1 MKVHTFKAANAKE
14 AVEAVNQAL
23 GPDAVIVNIRKA
35 PKPGWQGLFQSPQV
49 EVSAVSQGQ
58 PVGGVGP
65 SVKDSPLGSDQLNPA
80 EAAPFGQVGG
90 RLDIVDDTPIEIPK
104 PIEPSVEF
112 DQQSIESVQDFD
124 SQLSQSFGQAVT
136 DFGQPTANE
145 PFGIESILEN
155 IGVLPLQVERLMRLV
170 KRRFPD
176 LESRSIGDQTQY
188 IRHCL
193 VDHWNGLAKEAENN
207 SQSRKVLI
215 GTPGCGKTTAL
226 CKWLTQTVLAKRQLA
241 KVWRLDGHMANTS
254 EMLTVHAE
262 MLDVPV
268 ERVWQPEEIPDG
280 VVQFFDLPGVLPS
293 DESGLTTLRKFADEI
308 HPAEFLLVLNSA
320 YELEHLINSV
330 RGFSDLPISGLIVTH
345 LDEETRWSKL
355 WNLTLETN
363 LPILYCTGGQD
374 MPGDFVQL
382 TSEMLFRSVMQETDY
397 RSESASGSFNS
408 N

>member
-49 EVSAVSQGQ
+49 EVSAVSQGE
-58 PVGGVGP
+58 PVGGVSP
-65 SVKDSPLGSDQLNPA
+65 SVKDTPLATDQLNSA
-80 EAAPFGQVGG
+80 DATSVGQAGG
-90 RLDIVDDTPIEIPK
+90 RLDVVDDTPIEIPK
-104 PIEPSVEF
+104 LIEPTVQF
-112 DQQSIESVQDFD
+112 DQQAIEPVQDFD

-136 DFGQPTANE
+136 DFGQSTANE
-145 PFGIESILEN
+145 PFGIESILEK

-193 VDHWNGLAKEAENN
+193 VDHWNGFAKEAETN

-241 KVWRLDGHMANTS
+241 KVWRLDGHMANTA

-262 MLDVPV
+262 MLDVSV

-330 RGFSDLPISGLIVTH
+330 RGFSDLPISGFIVTH

-363 LPILYCTGGQD
+363 LPILYCSGGQD

-382 TSEMLFRSVMQETDY
+382 TSEMLFRSVMQETDF
-397 RSESASGSFNS
+397 SPDSAPGSF
-408 N
+408 